1 MSLIGTFSGTGSTEK
16 WDPAVSTL
24 YQVPRGPQ
32 SAMYCGA
39 AFDAHGPRTSAFGS
53 QVLVSIQGQILVKQP
68 IENEPGWEEG
78 KLNEDDSHARE
89 YNAKVRLSTIRHA
102 MTAQLRSPPEGFE
115 SVVRAH
121 FAAQR
126 TRVLQQAWAWTVD
139 APPSMRDKMIAALTQ
154 LHAALPPAPA
164 AAAEPAAAS
173 VAGGGA
179 GGAVLAE
186 AAPKGARCLG
196 GAYPPPISAGPT
208 ADADADL
215 YD

>member
-1 MSLIGTFSGTGSTEK
+1 
-16 WDPAVSTL
+16 
-24 YQVPRGPQ
+24 
-32 SAMYCGA
+32 
-39 AFDAHGPRTSAFGS
+39 
-53 QVLVSIQGQILVKQP
+53 
-68 IENEPGWEEG
+68 
-78 KLNEDDSHARE
+78 
-89 YNAKVRLSTIRHA
+89 

-186 AAPKGARCLG
+186 AASKGAGCLG
-196 GAYPPPISAGPT
+196 GAYPPAISAGPT

>member
-1 MSLIGTFSGTGSTEK
+1 
-16 WDPAVSTL
+16 
-24 YQVPRGPQ
+24 
-32 SAMYCGA
+32 MYRGA
-39 AFDAHGPRTSAFGS
+39 AFDAHRPRTSAFGS

-164 AAAEPAAAS
+164 AEPAATSA
-173 VAGGGA
+173 AGGGG
-179 GGAVLAE
+179 GGAVLAD
-186 AAPKGARCLG
+186 AAPKGAG
-196 GAYPPPISAGPT
+196 GSAGAYPPAISAGPT

-215 YD
+215 YDD